1 MIVFLRE
8 EAMSDI
14 EVVETVNA
22 IIRLQSTVIDDLF
35 LVLAQHI
42 TAEEMER
49 IPVVDRINEAARL
62 RADIDR
68 RCVC

>member
-1 MIVFLRE
+1 
-8 EAMSDI
+8 MSDV
-14 EVVETVNA
+14 EVVETLNT

>member
-1 MIVFLRE
+1 
-8 EAMSDI
+8 MSDV
-14 EVVETVNA
+14 EVVETLNT

-35 LVLAQHI
+35 LILAQHI
-42 TAEEMER
+42 TTEEMEH

>member
-1 MIVFLRE
+1 
-8 EAMSDI
+8 MSDI
-14 EVVETVNA
+14 EVVEVLNT

-42 TAEEMER
+42 TAKEMER

>member
-1 MIVFLRE
+1 
-8 EAMSDI
+8 MSDV
-14 EVVETVNA
+14 EVVETLNT

-35 LVLAQHI
+35 LILAQHI

>member
-1 MIVFLRE
+1 
-8 EAMSDI
+8 MSDV
-14 EVVETVNA
+14 EVVETLNT
-22 IIRLQSTVIDDLF
+22 IIRLQSTVINDLF

>member
-1 MIVFLRE
+1 
-8 EAMSDI
+8 MSDV
-14 EVVETVNA
+14 EVVETLNT

-35 LVLAQHI
+35 LILAQHI
-42 TAEEMER
+42 TTEEMEQ

-68 RCVC
+68 RCEC